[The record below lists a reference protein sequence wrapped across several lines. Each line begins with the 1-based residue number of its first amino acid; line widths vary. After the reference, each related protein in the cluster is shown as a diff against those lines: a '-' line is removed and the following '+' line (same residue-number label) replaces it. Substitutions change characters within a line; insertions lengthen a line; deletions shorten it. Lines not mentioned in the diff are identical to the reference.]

1 MSSSKPESFKEFLSR
16 RKLSSP
22 QAEVFESE
30 LNPDSITKTYPNENP
45 ENNNNSSKKNP
56 KNKDSLLKMKNSKS
70 SKETK
75 KAAGSNEIKEKNKNS
90 KKNEELRIL
99 KFQAMEKERLLEKRK
114 KAVVMI
120 QKMWRGFVQFCKFQA
135 FKYVFSEIFK
145 FEFFLKR
152 IVSD

>member
-1 MSSSKPESFKEFLSR
+1 MSSTKPESFQEFLSR

-22 QAEVFESE
+22 QAQAFESE
-30 LNPDSITKTYPNENP
+30 LNPDSITKTFPNENP
-45 ENNNNSSKKNP
+45 ENNNSSKKNT
-56 KNKDSLLKMKNSKS
+56 KNKDSSLKMKNSKS

-75 KAAGSNEIKEKNKNS
+75 KAVGSNEIKEKNI

-120 QKMWRGFVQFCKFQA
+120 QKLWRGFVQFCKFQA
-135 FKYVFSEIFK
+135 FKYVCEILK